1 MPNMTKQEIQ
11 NFGPDR
17 LPGVGMT
24 SIERA
29 RRAIDG
35 GGYWNSNQQ
44 SGRRW
49 PVGCVALEITQ
60 RCNLDCTL
68 CYLSDNSESVR
79 DLPLDE
85 VFRRIDLIH
94 RYYGSNTDVQVTGGE
109 PTLRRRDELLAIVR
123 KARTLGMR
131 PTLMTNGIRAT
142 RPLLEDLAWAGLVD
156 VAFHVD
162 TTQRRKGYCGEMA
175 LNEIRQSYIERAR
188 GLPLSVFFNT
198 TVHQGNFHEIPDLV
212 RFFRAN
218 AGAVRTASFQ
228 LAADAGRGV
237 HGIRGDAITPETVS
251 RKIEEG
257 AGTPINF
264 GASLIGHPGCSR
276 YGMCL
281 EANGKLFDAF
291 DDREFIG
298 RMQSAT
304 AHIELRRNDAWGVT
318 KQFLQ
323 WLIANPAFLIP
334 VLRWAGG
341 KAWEM
346 RGNLIAARGRVKTIS
361 FLIHDFMDSGGLDRE
376 RIGACVFKVMT
387 ADGPMSMCLHNAK
400 RDSFILRPVKLH
412 GRGTG
417 GYWQPRSGEIT
428 PTREPTALTLA
439 EPEGRTRLRGPARER
454 LLAQRRASSG

>member
-1 MPNMTKQEIQ
+1 MT
-11 NFGPDR
+11 P
-17 LPGVGMT
+17 
-24 SIERA
+24 IERA

-35 GGYWNSNQQ
+35 AGYWNSNQQ

-79 DLPLDE
+79 DLPLEE
-85 VFRRIDLIH
+85 VFRRIELIH

-109 PTLRRRDELLAIVR
+109 PTLRKRDEQLAIVR
-123 KARTLGMR
+123 KVRSLGMR

-142 RPLLEDLAWAGLVD
+142 RPLLQDLASAGLID

-162 TTQRRKGYCGEMA
+162 TTQRRKGYGSEMA
-175 LNEIRQSYIERAR
+175 LNEVRQAYIGRAR

-198 TVHQGNFHEIPDLV
+198 TVYQGNFHEIPDLV
-212 RFFRAN
+212 RFFGAN

-237 HGIRGDAITPETVS
+237 HGMRGDAITPETVS

-257 AGTPINF
+257 AGAPINF

-298 RMQSAT
+298 RMLSAT
-304 AHIELRRNDAWGVT
+304 AHIELRRNDAWGVA
-318 KQFLQ
+318 KLFLQ
-323 WLIANPAFLIP
+323 WLVANPAFLFP
-334 VLRWAGG
+334 VLKWAGG

-346 RGNLIAARGRVKTIS
+346 RANLLAARGRVKTIS
-361 FLIHDFMDSGGLDRE
+361 FLIHNFMHSGRLDRE
-376 RIGACVFKVMT
+376 RIETCVFKLMT

-400 RDSFILRPVKLH
+400 RDSFILQPVKMR
-412 GRGTG
+412 GCGTG
-417 GYWQPRSGEIT
+417 WYWQPPSGEIT
-428 PTREPTALTLA
+428 PAREPTAA
-439 EPEGRTRLRGPARER
+439 PRAGQGGRMRLRGPARER
-454 LLAQRRASSG
+454 LLAQPRAASG